1 MLEAPL
7 VTQVSLEEAQSRLSE
22 LIAGLRPGEEL
33 QITRNDQPV
42 ARLVAESPRRRAPR
56 QPGSAV
62 GRLVIVSD
70 DEDHLEDFKDY
81 MP

>member
-1 MLEAPL
+1 M
-7 VTQVSLEEAQSRLSE
+7 TQIPLEEAQSRLSE
-22 LIAGLRPGEEL
+22 LIAGLQPGEEL
-33 QITRNDQPV
+33 QITRDDQPV
-42 ARLVAESPRRRAPR
+42 ARLIAESPRRRTPR
-56 QPGSAV
+56 QPGSAI

>member
-1 MLEAPL
+1 M
-7 VTQVSLEEAQSRLSE
+7 TQIPLEEAQSRLSE

-33 QITRNDQPV
+33 QITRDDQPV
-42 ARLVAESPRRRAPR
+42 ARLVAESPRHRAPR

-62 GRLVIVSD
+62 GRLMIVAD
-70 DEDHLEDFKDY
+70 DEDHLEDFKDH

>member
-1 MLEAPL
+1 M
-7 VTQVSLEEAQSRLSE
+7 TQVPLEEAQLRLSE
-22 LIAGLRPGEEL
+22 LIAGLMPGEEL
-33 QITRNDQPV
+33 QITLDDQPV
-42 ARLVAESPRRRAPR
+42 ARLVAESPRRRKPR

-70 DEDHLEDFKDY
+70 DEEHLEDFKDY

>member
-1 MLEAPL
+1 MEQPPM
-7 VTQVSLEEAQSRLSE
+7 TQISLEEAQSRLSE

-33 QITRNDQPV
+33 QITRDDQPV
-42 ARLVAESPRRRAPR
+42 ARLVAESPRPRRPR

-62 GRLVIVSD
+62 GRLVILSD
-70 DEDHLEDFKDY
+70 DDEHLKDFKDY